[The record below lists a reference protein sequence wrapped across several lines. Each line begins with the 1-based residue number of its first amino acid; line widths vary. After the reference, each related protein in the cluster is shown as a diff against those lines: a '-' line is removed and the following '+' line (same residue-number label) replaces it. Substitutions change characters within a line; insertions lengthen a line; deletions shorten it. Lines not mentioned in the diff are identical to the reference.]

1 MKWLLFCLAVGVLP
15 AAGEP
20 REAPV
25 APITLYTQ
33 FQQDPPKAVLEAIQA
48 ELESIMS
55 PMGLNFLWRSL
66 SAASGS
72 EVSVELAVVHFKG
85 TCNVT
90 SHEPHNPGPG
100 ALGRTYVSDGS
111 ILPFVDVDCDR
122 IGSFVQQGLMALDR
136 DGREGAF
143 GRAVGRVLAH
153 EMYHILPIP
162 CGTDRRVWA
171 KRPTRCGNFSAT
183 VSSLRSRSRRHCAP
197 ARRTRRCGMAAEFSR
212 SWQAKALV
220 CPTSLIVCD
229 DLDHAQNRNLP
240 LSCPDA
246 FGRRQEA
253 RQSAGAGS
261 GRRASEK

>member
-25 APITLYTQ
+25 ATITLYTQ
-33 FQQDPPKAVLEAIQA
+33 FQQDPPKVMLEAIQA

-55 PMGLNFLWRSL
+55 PMGLHFLWRSL

-85 TCNVT
+85 NCDVT
-90 SHEPHNPGPG
+90 SHEPHNPGLG

-111 ILPFVDVDCDR
+111 ILPFGDVDCDR

-153 EMYHILPIP
+153 EIYHIF
-162 CGTDRRVWA
+162 A
-171 KRPTRCGNFSAT
+171 NT
-183 VSSLRSRSRRHCAP
+183 VRH
-197 ARRTRRCGMAAEFSR
+197 G
-212 SWQAKALV
+212 
-220 CPTSLIVCD
+220 
-229 DLDHAQNRNLP
+229 
-240 LSCPDA
+240 
-246 FGRRQEA
+246 
-253 RQSAGAGS
+253 SAGVGKAAYTVRELLCDCFQFEERESQALRTSKARAALWNGS
-261 GRRASEK
+261 GIQ

>member
-85 TCNVT
+85 TCDVT

-153 EMYHILPIP
+153 EMYHIF
-162 CGTDRRVWA
+162 A
-171 KRPTRCGNFSAT
+171 NT
-183 VSSLRSRSRRHCAP
+183 VRH
-197 ARRTRRCGMAAEFSR
+197 G
-212 SWQAKALV
+212 
-220 CPTSLIVCD
+220 
-229 DLDHAQNRNLP
+229 
-240 LSCPDA
+240 
-246 FGRRQEA
+246 
-253 RQSAGAGS
+253 SAGVGKAAYTVRELLCDCFQFEKQESQALRTSKAHAALWNGS
-261 GRRASEK
+261 GIQ